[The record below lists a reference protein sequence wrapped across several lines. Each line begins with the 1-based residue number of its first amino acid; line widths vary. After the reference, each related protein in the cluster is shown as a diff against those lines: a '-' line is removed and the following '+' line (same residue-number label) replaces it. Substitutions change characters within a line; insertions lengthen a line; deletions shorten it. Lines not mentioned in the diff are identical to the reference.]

1 MPSDSASSSDRRLP
15 SNAQRRGTAGS
26 GDAAAAAAAGTEA
39 RRMEIPRRRE
49 NSASLAR
56 ATDRLASPPS
66 SLPRSLYMEGAAAS
80 VGTRTATHP
89 RTSSNNNNSS
99 GGDEDNGS
107 ESGWS
112 GAHHRAAGTSLDR
125 SVAARRLRRHLVTRV
140 GESSEAEDARAQ
152 AQALGEAEEDGY
164 AGDVNDEEDDDRAPA
179 AVADPLKLLSGD
191 VTYGIYR
198 WHRANG
204 EQPADGGETQSAHR
218 RRRGSF
224 SGMASDAEWDVPYS
238 QQQMSMPGGFRRQ
251 FVHDQALRQG
261 RAPATSVLAD
271 SFIDFIGLYGHFA
284 GGDYPSDEDD
294 DDEPPAAASAAVDA
308 RTPLLSVQQQ
318 QQGPPPP
325 PPGVPRR
332 SIHATASNRKAFFL
346 LLKAFVG
353 TGVLVLPKAFSNG
366 GLLASSA
373 TMFFVA
379 WYAWHCMAI
388 LGEVYLRLGGS
399 YSDLARTLFG
409 RWASRAVTASI
420 LLAQIGFCAAYTIF
434 VATNARDLWN
444 SLTGCRFNVSPT
456 VWVLA
461 QLAAYVPLSWVRRI
475 KQFAPFAVA
484 ANAFIMAGL
493 AYVLAYDGFLVA
505 SAGAADIVQ
514 YNAARFPLFV
524 GTAVFAYEGVTLVIP
539 VIDSMKHQDQFAK
552 VLTAALAI
560 CLVVFIG
567 IGALSYLAFGDSVET
582 VILLNL
588 PRTPPTFL
596 VQLLYSLAIMLS
608 VPLQLFPAVRILE
621 AGIFPLSGKGNPR
634 IKWRK
639 NVFRALLTLVVAAI
653 AIFGAEQL
661 DNFIAIIGAFSCT
674 PLSFIFPAALHYR
687 ISAGRRWVQIKDLA
701 LAALGCVILVYVT
714 YIGIASWG
722 SAAPPVDRCASPP

>member
-1 MPSDSASSSDRRLP
+1 MPSDSASSSDKRLP

-26 GDAAAAAAAGTEA
+26 GDVVAAGA
-39 RRMEIPRRRE
+39 DSQRIEIPRRRE
-49 NSASLAR
+49 DSASLAR

-66 SLPRSLYMEGAAAS
+66 SLPRSLYMEEMAANAS
-80 VGTRTATHP
+80 
-89 RTSSNNNNSS
+89 NNNSS

-107 ESGWS
+107 EGWS
-112 GAHHRAAGTSLDR
+112 AAHRAGGTSLDR
-125 SVAARRLRRHLVTRV
+125 SVAARRLRRHLVTRM
-140 GESSEAEDARAQ
+140 GAGSEAEASVQEDADGPALLASEQ
-152 AQALGEAEEDGY
+152 QQALGEVEDGY
-164 AGDVNDEEDDDRAPA
+164 AGDVNDEEEDDRAAAPA
-179 AVADPLKLLSGD
+179 VVADPLKLLSGD

-204 EQPADGGETQSAHR
+204 QQPTAGSETQSAHR
-218 RRRGSF
+218 QRRGSF
-224 SGMASDAEWDVPYS
+224 SGMASDSEWDVPYS

-251 FVHDQALRQG
+251 FVHDQAVRQG
-261 RAPATSVLAD
+261 RDPASNILAD
-271 SFIDFIGLYGHFA
+271 SFIDFIALYGHFA

-294 DDEPPAAASAAVDA
+294 DDELPAASAAIDA
-308 RTPLLSVQQQ
+308 RAPLLSRRQQQ
-318 QQGPPPP
+318 IPPPA
-325 PPGVPRR
+325 VPRR

-366 GLLASSA
+366 GLLASAA

-379 WYAWHCMAI
+379 WYAWHCMVI
-388 LGEVYLRLGGS
+388 LGEVYLKLGGS

-409 RWASRAVTASI
+409 RWASRAVTVSI

-444 SLTGCRFNVSPT
+444 SVTGCRFNVSPT
-456 VWVLA
+456 VWVLM
-461 QLAAYVPLSWVRRI
+461 QLVAYVPLSWVRRI

-493 AYVLAYDGFLVA
+493 AYVLVYDGFLVA
-505 SAGAADIVQ
+505 STGAADIVQ

-596 VQLLYSLAIMLS
+596 VQLFYSLAIMLS

-621 AGIFPLSGKGNPR
+621 SGIFPLSGKGNPR
-634 IKWRK
+634 IKWQK
-639 NVFRALLTLVVAAI
+639 NVFRALLTLAVASI
-653 AIFGAEQL
+653 AVFGAEQL

-674 PLSFIFPAALHYR
+674 PLSFIFPAALHYK
-687 ISAGRRWVQIKDLA
+687 ISAGRRWTRIKDVA

-722 SAAPPVDRCASPP
+722 SAAPPVDRCASSP

>member
-15 SNAQRRGTAGS
+15 SNAQ
-26 GDAAAAAAAGTEA
+26 

-66 SLPRSLYMEGAAAS
+66 SLPRSLYMEEAAAS
-80 VGTRTATHP
+80 IG
-89 RTSSNNNNSS
+89 NINNNSS

-112 GAHHRAAGTSLDR
+112 GAHHRAAGMSLDR
-125 SVAARRLRRHLVTRV
+125 SVAARRLRRHLVTHV
-140 GESSEAEDARAQ
+140 GESNEAEAGTVGDAQ
-152 AQALGEAEEDGY
+152 APALPASEQQQQQQALGEAEEDGY

-179 AVADPLKLLSGD
+179 VVADPLTLLSGD

-204 EQPADGGETQSAHR
+204 EQPADGSETQAAHR

-261 RAPATSVLAD
+261 RDPATSVLAD

-294 DDEPPAAASAAVDA
+294 DEIPAAAAVDA
-308 RTPLLSVQQQ
+308 RTPLLSTQ
-318 QQGPPPP
+318 PPPP

-366 GLLASSA
+366 GLLAASA
-373 TMFFVA
+373 TMLFVA
-379 WYAWHCMAI
+379 WYAWHCMVI

-409 RWASRAVTASI
+409 RWAGRAVTVSI

-444 SLTGCRFNVSPT
+444 SVTGCRFNVSPT

-560 CLVVFIG
+560 CLVVFVG

-596 VQLLYSLAIMLS
+596 VQLFYSLAIMLS
-608 VPLQLFPAVRILE
+608 VPLQLFPAARILE

-634 IKWRK
+634 VKWRK
-639 NVFRALLTLVVAAI
+639 NLFRALLTLVVAAI

-687 ISAGRRWVQIKDLA
+687 ISAGRRWTQIKDLA

>member
-15 SNAQRRGTAGS
+15 SNAQRRV
-26 GDAAAAAAAGTEA
+26 
-39 RRMEIPRRRE
+39 EIPRRRE
-49 NSASLAR
+49 NPASLAR

-66 SLPRSLYMEGAAAS
+66 SLPRSLYMEEAAAS
-80 VGTRTATHP
+80 IGVG
-89 RTSSNNNNSS
+89 NSS

-107 ESGWS
+107 ESAWA

-125 SVAARRLRRHLVTRV
+125 SVAARRLRRHLVTHV
-140 GESSEAEDARAQ
+140 GESSEAEDAQ
-152 AQALGEAEEDGY
+152 AQQQQQAPGDAEEDGY
-164 AGDVNDEEDDDRAPA
+164 AGDVNDDEDDDRAV
-179 AVADPLKLLSGD
+179 VADPLTLLSGD

-204 EQPADGGETQSAHR
+204 EQAADGGDTQAAHA

-224 SGMASDAEWDVPYS
+224 SGLASDAEWDVPYS

-261 RAPATSVLAD
+261 RAPASSVLAD

-294 DDEPPAAASAAVDA
+294 DEVPTAAGAAVDA
-308 RTPLLSVQQQ
+308 RTPLLSTQQQ
-318 QQGPPPP
+318 VQPPP

-366 GLLASSA
+366 GLLAASA

-608 VPLQLFPAVRILE
+608 VPLQLFPAARILE

-687 ISAGRRWVQIKDLA
+687 ISAGRRWTQIKDLA